1 MELTTLPIAES
12 LANVKAKRVKALG
25 QTGRTRSHMA
35 PDVPTLDEAGLKG
48 YNVTTWYVVF
58 APVKTPKDVV
68 ARVHGEVDKALKTP
82 ELQEKLKA
90 VGVTIVNSNPDQAA
104 AFVKAE
110 YEKWA
115 RVIQQSGAK
124 LD

>member
-1 MELTTLPIAES
+1 
-12 LANVKAKRVKALG
+12 
-25 QTGRTRSHMA
+25 
-35 PDVPTLDEAGLKG
+35 
-48 YNVTTWYVVF
+48 
-58 APVKTPKDVV
+58 
-68 ARVHGEVDKALKTP
+68 
-82 ELQEKLKA
+82 
-90 VGVTIVNSNPDQAA
+90 VTIVNSNPEQAA